1 MIITVKTL
9 VALNCGEETCVCIE
23 LSDGIHTETQKH
35 TLFTKQYA
43 DLRIKKGK
51 IDSEKYEEIVRA
63 SKIAAAYKKGL
74 VFLGY
79 GSHSKKTL
87 YYKLKSR
94 GFEDESINEAILM
107 LSHSGYL
114 NEDSSCVREAEKCI
128 LKLWGKKRIVSH
140 LYSKGFSEISI
151 KEALDELGE
160 IDYTENCKKLI
171 LRDHKHTLSTA
182 CEDKAAMSKLI
193 AALTRKGY
201 SFSEI
206 KSALNEALR

>member
-1 MIITVKTL
+1 MIITVKSL

-23 LSDGIHTETQKH
+23 LSDGIHTESQKH
-35 TLFTKQYA
+35 TVFTKQYA
-43 DLRIKKGK
+43 DLRIKKGT

-94 GFEDESINEAILM
+94 GFDDDSANEAILM
-107 LSHSGYL
+107 LCQNGYV
-114 NEDSSCVREAEKCI
+114 NEDSSCLREAEKC
-128 LKLWGKKRIVSH
+128 LSKLWGKKRIISH
-140 LYSKGFSEISI
+140 LHSKGFSEISI
-151 KEALDELGE
+151 SEALDELGE

-171 LRDHKHTLSTA
+171 LRDHKRSLA
-182 CEDKAAMSKLI
+182 VAREDKAATSKLI
-193 AALTRKGY
+193 ASLSRMGY

-206 KSALNEALR
+206 KSALSDILK